1 MNQMKQFTGTKT
13 VKACPMTLG
22 EAEKVLN
29 RHIDIP
35 SVENRELTPGY
46 LVEYGAD
53 GDNYRSWSPKDVF
66 ERAYRPSET
75 FLDRMRIEYDQLR
88 ERVLKLS
95 AFIFSHK
102 FRKMSPNRRQK
113 MLDQISF
120 MEKYLSVLGYRI
132 DDAEEEQKLQ
142 AVNVVPGVPEPRHSL
157 VGYTIVDNAKCDC
170 CPNEQSD
177 CYKLIL
183 ADGSHICVKDM
194 SEVPYQGDCKHDQ

>member
-1 MNQMKQFTGTKT
+1 MNQIKQFTGTKT

-29 RHIDIP
+29 RHIDI
-35 SVENRELTPGY
+35 SFVENRELTPGY
-46 LVEYGAD
+46 LVEYRAD
-53 GDNYRSWSPKDVF
+53 GDNYRSWSPKYVF

-88 ERVLKLS
+88 ERVIKLS
-95 AFIFSHK
+95 AFAFSHE
-102 FRKMSPNRRQK
+102 FRKMSPNCREK
-113 MLDQISF
+113 MLDQLNF

-132 DDAEEEQKLQ
+132 DDAENEQKLQ
-142 AVNVVPGVPEPRHSL
+142 AVNVVPGAPEPRHSL

-183 ADGSHICVKDM
+183 ADGSHICVKNM

>member
-35 SVENRELTPGY
+35 SVENRDLTPGY

-95 AFIFSHK
+95 AFIFSHE
-102 FRKMSPNRRQK
+102 FRKMCPNCREK
-113 MLDQISF
+113 MLDQLNF

-132 DDAEEEQKLQ
+132 DDAENEQKLQ

-183 ADGSHICVKDM
+183 ADGSHICVKNM